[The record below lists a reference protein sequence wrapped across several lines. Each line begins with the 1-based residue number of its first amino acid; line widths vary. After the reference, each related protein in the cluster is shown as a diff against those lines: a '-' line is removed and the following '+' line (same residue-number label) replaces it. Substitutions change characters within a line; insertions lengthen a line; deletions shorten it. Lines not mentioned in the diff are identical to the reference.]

1 MLETGG
7 LMPSSQGARIRLSRG
22 KLSVTDGPFTEAKE
36 IIGGY
41 AIIEFKSKQE
51 AIESGK
57 KFLELHTEILG
68 PSYEAELE
76 IRQMFDRTEFQKECK
91 QP

>member
-1 MLETGG
+1 
-7 LMPSSQGARIRLSRG
+7 MPFI
-22 KLSVTDGPFTEAKE
+22 TEAKE

-41 AIIEFKSKQE
+41 AIIQFNSKEE

-57 KFLELHTEILG
+57 KFMELHAEILG

-76 IRQMFDRTEFQKECK
+76 IRQMFDRTESEKGCNQR
-91 QP
+91 